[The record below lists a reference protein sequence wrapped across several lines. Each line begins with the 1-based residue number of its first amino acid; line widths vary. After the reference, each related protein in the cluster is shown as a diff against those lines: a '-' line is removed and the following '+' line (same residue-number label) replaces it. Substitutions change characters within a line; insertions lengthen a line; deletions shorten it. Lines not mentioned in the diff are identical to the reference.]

1 MTDLRYPIGEFDW
14 KTEVTPAEVKEFIKI
29 IESAPAALRKAVE
42 GLTPQQLDTP
52 YRPGGWN
59 VRQVVHHVPD
69 SHMNGYIRCK
79 LAMTEDKPTIRPYYE
94 DRWAELQDGRNAAI
108 ETSLELLENLHSR
121 WVMFLR
127 SLSDADYQRIFIHP
141 DIGEV
146 KLGKNI
152 GDYSWHGRHHTAQI
166 TSLRER
172 MGW

>member
-1 MTDLRYPIGEFDW
+1 
-14 KTEVTPAEVKEFIKI
+14 
-29 IESAPAALRKAVE
+29 
-42 GLTPQQLDTP
+42 
-52 YRPGGWN
+52 

-69 SHMNGYIRCK
+69 SHMNGYTRCK

-94 DRWAELQDGRNAAI
+94 DRWAELQDGRNGPI
-108 ETSLELLENLHSR
+108 EFSLNLLENLHSR